1 MGTSE
6 QEKSP
11 LEKWFEA
18 NRNSENMGA
27 SLRLLLG
34 HVFVGVFRAQFPES
48 GVFSPEKALSMVQ
61 RFPAEAL
68 PAGFFAWISA
78 PEKFGEDIVR
88 FCDHAKNFRFPEGLE
103 LSKSFDGWVDL
114 RGVRCPMGSV
124 RARLVLAG
132 IDAGEAVSFKVD
144 DGEPIENIPRAMVE
158 DGNSIEF
165 RRKMGNYWELGVR
178 KREHTK

>member
-1 MGTSE
+1 MDASE

-11 LEKWFEA
+11 LEKWFAA

-34 HVFVGVFRAQFPES
+34 HVFVGVFRARFPEI
-48 GVFSPEKALSMVQ
+48 GVFSPEKALSLAQ
-61 RFPAEAL
+61 RLPCEAL
-68 PAGFFAWISA
+68 PAGFGDWLSA
-78 PEKFGEDIVR
+78 PEKFGEDIVH
-88 FCDHAKNFRFPEGLE
+88 FCDRAKEFRLPEGFE
-103 LSKSFDGWVDL
+103 LSSVFDGWVDL

-132 IDAGEAVSFKVD
+132 MEDGDAVSFKVD

-158 DGNSIEF
+158 DGNSVEF
-165 RRKMGNYWELGVR
+165 RQKKGNYWELGVR
-178 KREHTK
+178 KRKRTK